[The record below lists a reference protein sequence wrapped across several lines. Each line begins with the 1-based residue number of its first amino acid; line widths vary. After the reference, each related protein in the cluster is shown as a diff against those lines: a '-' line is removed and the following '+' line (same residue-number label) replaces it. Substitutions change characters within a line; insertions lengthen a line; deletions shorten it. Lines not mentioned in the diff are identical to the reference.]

1 MIVPNTLPRAMP
13 RTKSFDQDAALQAAI
28 STFAQH
34 GYEGT
39 SAQMLTQ
46 AMGIGRQ
53 SIYDTF
59 GDKWQ
64 LYLAAL
70 RAYTIQSVSD
80 QIAVVRQA
88 SRAIDGIQAHLLAFA
103 DAAHRSPACLGLS
116 SVSEFGC
123 GRPEVTEIT
132 GKSNALLTGE
142 LARRIAEAQG
152 AGDVAADLDPVETAG
167 FLVGNLSAI
176 KLAARG
182 GASPERLCAM
192 VSIALR
198 ALR

>member
-1 MIVPNTLPRAMP
+1 MP

-28 STFAQH
+28 TTFAEH

-39 SAQMLTQ
+39 SAQMLTR

-64 LYLAAL
+64 LYVAAL
-70 RAYTIQSVSD
+70 REYTRQSVSD
-80 QIAVVRQA
+80 QIAVVRHPA
-88 SRAIDGIQAHLLAFA
+88 RAIDGIKAHLLAFA
-103 DAAHRSPACLGLS
+103 DAAFRSPACLGLS

-123 GRPEVTEIT
+123 GRAEISEISH
-132 GKSNALLTGE
+132 KANALLTSE
-142 LARRIAEAQG
+142 LASRITQAQR
-152 AGDVAADLDPVETAG
+152 AGDVASDLDPVETAR

-182 GASPERLCAM
+182 GASSDALHAM